1 MTSSQEIVNKQILV
15 NQNLSNLN
23 QLPPTHKTMS
33 SDFTPKQSF
42 HSFVGVALDIG
53 GRDHMEDEFNVVLN
67 KDLSYFGVYDGH
79 AGSLASSFVRDNL
92 SKHFF
97 SKGVNSMKN
106 KSSLQS
112 AMTKA
117 HVDVDKEYFV
127 MEQQARKDGTHCS
140 YSGSTSISFVFKQ
153 SNFFYFF
160 WIFLNF
166 FLIMSQLKEKDGV
179 LLLMQEI
186 VVLFYFTKEKLLI
199 YLLTIVFY
207 ELVFLVLKHNVL

>member
-15 NQNLSNLN
+15 NQNLI
-23 QLPPTHKTMS
+23 QTKFQQHKGMS

-79 AGSLASSFVRDNL
+79 AGSLTSSFVRDNL
-92 SKHFF
+92 AKQFF
-97 SKGVNSMKN
+97 SKGVNSMRN
-106 KSSLQS
+106 KTSLQA

-127 MEQQARKDGTHCS
+127 MEQQARKDGTHSS

-160 WIFLNF
+160 WYFCIFF
-166 FLIMSQLKEKDGV
+166 FTNVTIKEKDGV
-179 LLLMQEI
+179 SLLMQEI

-199 YLLTIVFY
+199 YLLTTVFY
-207 ELVFLVLKHNVL
+207 VLVFLVPKRNVL